1 MRTRRSET
9 GPGLGSQND
18 ESENEIRHSPLKKRL
33 DCSCFDLWIFIDYLE
48 YGKIWDKFYHED
60 E

>member
-1 MRTRRSET
+1 MRTRRSEN

-33 DCSCFDLWIFIDYLE
+33 DYAPHFIIMVSICGFLY
-48 YGKIWDKFYHED
+48 
-60 E
+60 

>member
-18 ESENEIRHSPLKKRL
+18 ESENDIRHSPLKKRL
-33 DCSCFDLWIFIDYLE
+33 DYSGFDLWIFIDY
-48 YGKIWDKFYHED
+48 I
-60 E
+60 

>member
-18 ESENEIRHSPLKKRL
+18 ESENEIRHSPLKKR
-33 DCSCFDLWIFIDYLE
+33 FDYYGLCGFLLID
-48 YGKIWDKFYHED
+48 I
-60 E
+60 

>member
-33 DCSCFDLWIFIDYLE
+33 DFYGFDRWIFIDY
-48 YGKIWDKFYHED
+48 I
-60 E
+60 